1 MQGCSKGKRPI
12 TDLFLPLRMTK
23 SHRSC
28 RRRLAV
34 ISLVKKTLIIII
46 IIIIIIKFFNRS
58 CRATD
63 INIPPL
69 FSHGVN
75 LVFNLTSIITDSGT
89 V

>member
-34 ISLVKKTLIIII
+34 ISLVKKNAHHHHHHHHHHQIL
-46 IIIIIIKFFNRS
+46 
-58 CRATD
+58 
-63 INIPPL
+63 
-69 FSHGVN
+69 
-75 LVFNLTSIITDSGT
+75 
-89 V
+89 